1 MTIETA
7 LPAPNGVAVAR
18 ETSARLD
25 YSAAVDAEI
34 RMRKGAGEPGALWL
48 EELAPV
54 YCAGMSPEVAAAR
67 ILERRGHRAKPEP
80 TGRRRRGPV
89 KVLIDLWREWDFRRS
104 LRATGR
110 A

>member
-7 LPAPNGVAVAR
+7 LPAPNGLS
-18 ETSARLD
+18 SAWQASSPPN
-25 YSAAVDAEI
+25 YWKAVDAEI

-67 ILERRGHRAKPEP
+67 ILQRRGHRAKPER
-80 TGRRRRGPV
+80 TGRRRRGPI